1 MLQIGQFV
9 WGASYA
15 AAHLFIQ
22 YDIPI
27 DIPYNVMRTFQ
38 RAASSVQSAAHSVP
52 SAVSAAIASPPAAT
66 AIGAFIK
73 KLLLR
78 AAGDGGV
85 AERVSYPH
93 GDGLFPPTT
102 TPIIGNAAGNA
113 AQKAQQVWE
122 QTVETRYRT
131 DWTRINCIDTT
142 GEAFAIYLNLIYLS
156 PLTWLFLRFFSRAY
170 LQRSRARSGSQT
182 LHEVAEAARDA
193 RRQAKQAVERAG
205 KDAEDEVAKRGSQAE
220 AEVKKDVQR
229 VKESLRE
236 GKVQENVKQTA
247 SNAAR
252 KAETYAEKAKSTAK
266 DAGKRV
272 EESSKN
278 ISGSVKSTSTSQT
291 SSSTT
296 SSTFERSE
304 SSATFERGG
313 GGLFRRSWA
322 EDTEESEGKQ
332 DANLEASQPLRPDPE
347 VDADAMGNSGVRL

>member
-27 DIPYNVMRTFQ
+27 EIPYNVMRTFQ
-38 RAASSVQSAAHSVP
+38 RAAGSVQSAAQSAT

-78 AAGDGGV
+78 AAGDEGV
-85 AERVSYPH
+85 AERVSFQH
-93 GDGLFPPTT
+93 GDGLLPPSAN
-102 TPIIGNAAGNA
+102 PIAGNAGGNA

-182 LHEVAEAARDA
+182 LHELAEAARDA
-193 RRQAKQAVERAG
+193 RRQTKQAVERAG
-205 KDAEDEVAKRGSQAE
+205 KEAEDEVAKRGSQAE
-220 AEVKKDVQR
+220 EEFKKDAQR
-229 VKESLRE
+229 VKESWRE
-236 GKVQENVKQTA
+236 GKIQEDVKQTA
-247 SNAAR
+247 SKAAR
-252 KAETYAEKAKSTAK
+252 KADEYTEKAKGAAK
-266 DAGKRV
+266 DAGKKM

-278 ISGSVKSTSTSQT
+278 SSGSVKSTSTSYT

-296 SSTFERSE
+296 SSTLERSE
-304 SSATFERGG
+304 SATWVRGG
-313 GGLFRRSWA
+313 GGLFRRSWG
-322 EDTEESEGKQ
+322 EDTEESELKQ
-332 DANLEASQPLRPDPE
+332 DANLEASQGLRPDPE
-347 VDADAMGNSGVRL
+347 EDADAMGNSGVKL